1 MSHIENRTLNFTPK
15 LFANWAHVARSDSV
29 SSFIRG
35 ILLILSGT
43 LFLQYSMLANA
54 DMRPPTPGIEAL
66 DIERKA
72 DEIQAGYIGE
82 FRKMTLTLINAEGQE
97 SQRKLDFWGHEEPDR
112 HDKTLVRFSFP
123 PDIKDTALLTY
134 EKGAED
140 DDQWLYLPALKR
152 AKRIASSNKSG
163 SFMGSEFAYE
173 DLVVRQFEKY
183 NFKYLGDDTVD
194 GKDCYVMERTPKNSN
209 SGYSKII
216 RWRYKDNL
224 QEAKSQYFDRKGELI
239 KERFLEGHHQ
249 VEGIWRSKK
258 ITVRNVQTKKAST
271 LSFDEIKLKI
281 PTDASM
287 FTVRGLES
295 PR

>member
-1 MSHIENRTLNFTPK
+1 MNHNATSAFPSNREIL
-15 LFANWAHVARSDSV
+15 AER
-29 SSFIRG
+29 SSFAPAPKNPHFFRAALLNLSA
-35 ILLILSGT
+35 IL
-43 LFLQYSMLANA
+43 FFQYSLPANA
-54 DMRPPTPGIEAL
+54 DMRPPTPGIEAI

-82 FRKMTLTLINAEGQE
+82 FRKMTLTLINAEGRE

-224 QEAKSQYFDRKGELI
+224 QEAKSQYFDRKGELV
-239 KERFLEGHHQ
+239 KERFMEGHHQ
-249 VEGIWRSKK
+249 VDGIWRSRK

-281 PTDASM
+281 PTDAAM
-287 FTVRGLES
+287 FKVRALES